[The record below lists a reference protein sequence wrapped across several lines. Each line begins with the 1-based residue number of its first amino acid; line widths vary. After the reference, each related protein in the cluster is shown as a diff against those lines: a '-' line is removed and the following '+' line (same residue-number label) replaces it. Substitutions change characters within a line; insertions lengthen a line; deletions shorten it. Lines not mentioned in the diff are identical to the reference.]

1 MNDPYMELMDL
12 VRWERKPPLT
22 PELRVREFQDSLQR
36 AKNGDEVSL
45 WGFVIL
51 RKPPWAPKDAAYYLL
66 SPLSPGE
73 LRKLKVNSPR
83 PYVVLRIDER
93 TAIGGSLSSGSY
105 VEVKGVLDSFPWGT
119 LRMVRA
125 LRISAA
131 DYSDYWRD
139 YSWMALSRREVEE
152 LIEGTVYAG
161 RDFQLGLTYALYGS
175 PKLLESPRSWG
186 EGSEFSVLGY
196 KGREAGV
203 LSLWH
208 ILRFIHSLFPWE
220 LQFRKEKR
228 TSYVDPFLDI
238 DFTLLNPN
246 GSGVSYYTPRSPG
259 KVSGYARK
267 FLLSK
272 SITGLLPLPRR
283 AHPRDELAGKAETP
297 FVFIPSEDERP
308 YLEKNSEFIRL
319 FPNLLA
325 TIFIERERVG
335 VISASDSLGQR
346 FRRKFEDWI
355 IEKRNEYGWKF
366 DVLTVPGGVF
376 DVGTRYELSFR
387 LLGSMGRL
395 EGTIRKSLLRDVET
409 INDEI
414 VNDWMAI
421 VSSMPQSELDRLIK
435 EYHDYIPSDRRAA
448 RALEVFRDI
457 ASTSLTG
464 DVSRGE
470 FRDALVRVGFGE
482 ESTERIIE
490 SLIREGYIYEPL
502 AGKLRLVR

>member
-1 MNDPYMELMDL
+1 MNDPYVELMEL
-12 VRWERKPPLT
+12 VRWERKPSLT
-22 PELRVREFQDSLQR
+22 PELRVKEFQESLQR

-45 WGFVIL
+45 RGFVIL
-51 RKPPWAPKDAAYYLL
+51 RKPPWAPKDAAYYLF

-73 LRKLKVNSPR
+73 LRELKENVPR
-83 PYVVLRIDER
+83 PYVVLRIDEGTVINGR
-93 TAIGGSLSSGSY
+93 LSSGSY

-119 LRMVRA
+119 LRMIRV
-125 LRISAA
+125 LGMSAV
-131 DYSDYWRD
+131 DYSDYWKD

-152 LIEGTVYAG
+152 LIESTIYAG
-161 RDFQLGLTYALYGS
+161 RNFQLGLTYALYGS
-175 PKLLESPRSWG
+175 PRLLESPRSWG

-196 KGREAGV
+196 EGREAGI

-208 ILRFIHSLFPWE
+208 ILRFIHSLLPWE
-220 LQFRKEKR
+220 LQFRKERR

-238 DFTLLNPN
+238 DFTLFNPN

-259 KVSGYARK
+259 KVSNYARK

-272 SITGLLPLPRR
+272 SITALLPLPRKAR
-283 AHPRDELAGKAETP
+283 PRDELAGKAEIP

-308 YLEKNSEFIRL
+308 YLEKNSEFMRL

-325 TIFIERERVG
+325 TIFMERERVG
-335 VISASDSLGQR
+335 VVSASDSLGQR

-355 IEKRNEYGWKF
+355 IDKRNEYGWRF
-366 DVLTVPGGVF
+366 DVLTVPGGVL

-395 EGTIRKSLLRDVET
+395 EGAIRKSLIRNVEN

-414 VNDWMAI
+414 VNDWMTI
-421 VSSMPQSELDRLIK
+421 VSSMPQSELDKLIK
-435 EYHDYIPSDRRAA
+435 EYHEYIPSDRRAA

-464 DVSRGE
+464 DVGRDE
-470 FRDALVRVGFGE
+470 FRDALVRAGFGGG
-482 ESTERIIE
+482 STEKIIE